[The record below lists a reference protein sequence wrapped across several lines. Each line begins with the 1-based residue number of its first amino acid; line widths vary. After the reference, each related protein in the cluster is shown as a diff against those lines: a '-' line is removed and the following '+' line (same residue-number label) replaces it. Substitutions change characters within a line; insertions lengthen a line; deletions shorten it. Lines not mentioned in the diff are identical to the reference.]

1 MYVKKSD
8 EQLIKDYAEIGVD
21 YNKFV
26 EFGEMNVIVQSFA
39 IEDHEADEDDEDDED
54 DGNEMSYLNFMP
66 RKGYAAEESVNL
78 DDEDRRKQFVAE
90 LRDSSERMKVWSYLL
105 AKKAD
110 EIEKGVYDGT
120 SVYYPQLE
128 EWYDDGKK
136 STDE

>member
-8 EQLIKDYAEIGVD
+8 EQLIKEYAEIGVD

-39 IEDHEADEDDEDDED
+39 IEDNEDG
-54 DGNEMSYLNFMP
+54 GNEMDYLNFMP
-66 RKGYAAEESVNL
+66 RKGYAAEQSVNL
-78 DDEDRRKQFVAE
+78 DDEDKRKQFVTE
-90 LRDSSERMKVWSYLL
+90 LRDSSERMKVWAYLL

>member
-8 EQLIKDYAEIGVD
+8 EQLIKEYAEIGVD

-26 EFGEMNVIVQSFA
+26 EFGEMNVIVQSLA
-39 IEDHEADEDDEDDED
+39 IEDHEDG
-54 DGNEMSYLNFMP
+54 GNEMDYLNFMP
-66 RKGYAAEESVNL
+66 RKGYAAEQSVNL

-90 LRDSSERMKVWSYLL
+90 LRDSSERMKVWAYLL

-120 SVYYPQLE
+120 SVYYPELE

-136 STDE
+136 PTDE

>member
-8 EQLIKDYAEIGVD
+8 EQLIKEYAEIGVD

-39 IEDHEADEDDEDDED
+39 IEDHEADEDG
-54 DGNEMSYLNFMP
+54 GNEMSYLNFMP
-66 RKGYAAEESVNL
+66 RKGYAAEQSVNL

-90 LRDSSERMKVWSYLL
+90 LRDSSERMKVWAYLL

>member
-1 MYVKKSD
+1 MYAKKSK
-8 EQLIKDYAEIGVD
+8 EQLIKEYAEIGVD
-21 YNKFV
+21 YNKFTK
-26 EFGEMNVIVQSFA
+26 FGEMNVIVQSFA
-39 IEDHEADEDDEDDED
+39 IDKEDDETKM
-54 DGNEMSYLNFMP
+54 GYLNFMP
-66 RKGYAAEESVNL
+66 RKGYAAEQSVNL
-78 DDEDRRKQFVAE
+78 DDEDKRKQFVAE
-90 LRDSSERMKVWSYLL
+90 LRDSSERMKVWAYLL

>member
-1 MYVKKSD
+1 MYVKKS
-8 EQLIKDYAEIGVD
+8 EEELVKEYAEIGVD

-26 EFGEMNVIVQSFA
+26 EFGEMNVIVQSLA
-39 IEDHEADEDDEDDED
+39 IEDHEDG
-54 DGNEMSYLNFMP
+54 GNEMDYLNFMP

-90 LRDSSERMKVWSYLL
+90 LRDSSERMKVWAYLL

>member
-8 EQLIKDYAEIGVD
+8 EQLIKEYAEIGVD

-39 IEDHEADEDDEDDED
+39 IEDHEDDED

-66 RKGYAAEESVNL
+66 RKGYAAEQSVNL

-90 LRDSSERMKVWSYLL
+90 LRDSSERMKVWAYLL

-120 SVYYPQLE
+120 SVYYPELE

>member
-1 MYVKKSD
+1 MYAKKSE
-8 EQLIKDYAEIGVD
+8 EQLIKEYAEIGVD
-21 YNKFV
+21 YNKFTK
-26 EFGEMNVIVQSFA
+26 FGEMNVIVQSFA
-39 IEDHEADEDDEDDED
+39 IDKKDDVA
-54 DGNEMSYLNFMP
+54 EMGYLNFMP

-90 LRDSSERMKVWSYLL
+90 LRDSSERMKVWAYLL

>member
-8 EQLIKDYAEIGVD
+8 EQLIKEYAEIGVD
-21 YNKFV
+21 YNKFTKY
-26 EFGEMNVIVQSFA
+26 GEMNVIVQSFA
-39 IEDHEADEDDEDDED
+39 LEEHEVEEDEEG
-54 DGNEMSYLNFMP
+54 GNEMSYLNFMP
-66 RKGYAAEESVNL
+66 RKGYAAEQSVNL

-90 LRDSSERMKVWSYLL
+90 LRDSSERMKVWAYLL

-110 EIEKGVYDGT
+110 EIEKGVYDET
-120 SVYYPQLE
+120 SVYYPELE

>member
-8 EQLIKDYAEIGVD
+8 EQLIKEYAEIGVD

-39 IEDHEADEDDEDDED
+39 LEDHEPEEDE

-66 RKGYAAEESVNL
+66 RKGYAAEQSVNL

-90 LRDSSERMKVWSYLL
+90 LRDSSERMKVWAYLL

-110 EIEKGVYDGT
+110 EIEKGEYDGT

>member
-8 EQLIKDYAEIGVD
+8 EQLIKEHAEIGVD
-21 YNKFV
+21 YNKFTK
-26 EFGEMNVIVQSFA
+26 FGEMNVIVQSFA
-39 IEDHEADEDDEDDED
+39 IDDHEPEDDE

-78 DDEDRRKQFVAE
+78 DDEDKRKQFVAD
-90 LRDSSERMKVWSYLL
+90 LRDSAERMKVWAYLL

>member
-8 EQLIKDYAEIGVD
+8 EQLIKEYAEIGVD

-39 IEDHEADEDDEDDED
+39 IEDNEDG
-54 DGNEMSYLNFMP
+54 GNEMTYLNFMP
-66 RKGYAAEESVNL
+66 RKGYAAEQSVNL

-90 LRDSSERMKVWSYLL
+90 LRDSSERMKVWAYLL

-120 SVYYPQLE
+120 SVYYPELKE
-128 EWYDDGKK
+128 YYDADNKPSDK
-136 STDE
+136 